1 MPLKPLQQLEF
12 PILWVLTSSKAG
24 DNAQALHLATALALP
39 YREVKLA
46 MKPRFVAG
54 KPKVAASLDHIDLSR
69 SDRLEPPWPDLVIA
83 IGRRLSS
90 AALWIRAQS
99 GVRTRTVLMGV
110 AKGEA
115 HSFDLA
121 VVPVSHRAKGPG
133 IIEIGLPLM
142 GIQAQK
148 LAEAR
153 EAWRKTFGHL
163 PRPLTALLVGGSTAA
178 RRLDPATMRILLRE
192 ARTVLARDA
201 GSLAVVTS
209 PRTPPDAEVILREE
223 LPQGALFFPWRP
235 EAPNP
240 YVGLLALADRCIVTG
255 DSVSMTVEAARAGQ
269 PLAIAPVYPSSRPAL
284 WLLEATGLA
293 PRAFD
298 PRRRD
303 RATRL
308 LRRLAAIGASGGPRD
323 TARLH
328 QYLYERAWAVP
339 LGQPFLMPSTPP
351 PDDSAAVAARIRELL
366 GLTD

>member
-1 MPLKPLQQLEF
+1 MEGRGPT
-12 PILWVLTSSKAG
+12 LWVLTGSKAG

-46 MKPRFVAG
+46 MKPRFVVG
-54 KPKVAASLDHIDLSR
+54 KPKVAASLDHIDLGR
-69 SDRLEPPWPDLVIA
+69 SDRLEPPWPDLVVA
-83 IGRRLSS
+83 IGRRPSS
-90 AALWIRAQS
+90 VALWIRAQS
-99 GVRTRTVLMGV
+99 RARTRTVLMGV
-110 AKGEA
+110 PKGEA

-121 VVPVSHRAKGPG
+121 VVPVSHRARGPR
-133 IIEIGLPLM
+133 IMEIGLPLL
-142 GIQAQK
+142 GIPART
-148 LAEAR
+148 LADAR
-153 EAWRKTFGHL
+153 AAWGETLGRL

-178 RRLDPATMRILLRE
+178 RRLDPATVRVLLRE
-192 ARTVLARDA
+192 AHTILTRDA

-209 PRTPPDAEVILREE
+209 PRTPPDAEATLRDG

-255 DSVSMTVEAARAGQ
+255 DSLSMLVEAARAGK

-284 WLLEATGLA
+284 WLLEASGLA

-308 LRRLAAIGASGGPRD
+308 LRRLAAIGTSGGSRD

-328 QYLYERAWAVP
+328 RYLCEHAWAVP
-339 LGQPFLMPSTPP
+339 LGQPFPVPPAPP
-351 PDDSAAVAARIRELL
+351 PDDSAAVAARIRALL
-366 GLTD
+366 GLTG

>member
-1 MPLKPLQQLEF
+1 LAGDLPTV
-12 PILWVLTSSKAG
+12 WVLTSSKAG
-24 DNAQALHLATALALP
+24 DNAQALHLATTLALP

-46 MKPRFVAG
+46 MKPRFVVG
-54 KPKVAASLDHIDLSR
+54 KPTVSASLDHIDPSR

-83 IGRRLSS
+83 IGRRLSNV
-90 AALWIRAQS
+90 ALWIRAQS
-99 GVRTRTVLMGV
+99 GARTRTVLMGV
-110 AKGEA
+110 PKGEA
-115 HSFDLA
+115 HSFDLV
-121 VVPVSHRAKGPG
+121 VVPVSHRATGHRV
-133 IIEIGLPLM
+133 IRIGLPLM
-142 GIQAQK
+142 GIPAQK

-153 EAWRKTFGHL
+153 EVWRETFGRL

-178 RRLDPATMRILLRE
+178 RRLDPATVRILLRE
-192 ARTVLARDA
+192 ARTILTRDA

-209 PRTPPDAEVILREE
+209 PRTPPDAEATLSEG
-223 LPQGALFFPWRP
+223 LPQGALFFPWRSK
-235 EAPNP
+235 APNP

-255 DSVSMTVEAARAGQ
+255 DSLSMIVETARAGK

-284 WLLEATGLA
+284 WLLEASGLA

-308 LRRLAAIGASGGPRD
+308 LRRLAAIGASGGSRD

-328 QYLYERAWAVP
+328 RYLCDNAWAVP
-339 LGQPFLMPSTPP
+339 LGQPFLMPPASP

-366 GLTD
+366 GVTA